1 MNKTLIASLPLV
13 VALAAVAAPAGNG
26 GSFLLKNVTVHPV
39 SGSKLDNASV
49 LVVDGR
55 IAQVGAKVSAP
66 GGKVRVID
74 GKGLHV
80 WPGMINSGSTVGLS
94 EISSVRESSDT
105 GELGTFD
112 PQLRP
117 IVAVNPSSE
126 HIPVVRANGI
136 TMTALLPATFGGRRS
151 DGASAQLIGGQ
162 ISLAHLAG
170 WTWEEMEVRREGG
183 MHLSYPSISVVSV
196 DPLTFS
202 TRRGNTYSKAKQ
214 QHDAQ
219 VLELN
224 DFFDDARAYWTA
236 KKAGAAV
243 KADLKFEAMIPVLDG
258 TVPLVAYAVHERE
271 IKEAIEFAEK
281 QNVKLVL
288 AGVRKPG
295 AALETIAKKKISVI
309 LGLTQAE
316 TDEEDDPYDEPY
328 SLPSKLNE
336 AGVKFCFGTFD
347 TQFARNLP
355 YQASQGVPFGLP
367 YDAALRSVTL
377 SAAEVWG
384 IDKDYGSV
392 EAGKVADLV
401 VTDGDLL
408 EVKTNV
414 KMLFIRGN
422 EVDLET
428 KHTRLY
434 KKYLTRP

>member
-1 MNKTLIASLPLV
+1 MNKALIASLSFIV
-13 VALAAVAAPAGNG
+13 VLAAAAAPADGG

-39 SGSKLDNASV
+39 SGSKIDNASV

-55 IAQVGAKVSAP
+55 IAEVGTKVAAAKV
-66 GGKVRVID
+66 KVID

-80 WPGMINSGSTVGLS
+80 WPGMINSGSMVGLS
-94 EISSVRESSDT
+94 EIGSIRESNDT
-105 GELGTFD
+105 GELGTFE

-117 IVAVNPSSE
+117 IIAMNPESE

-136 TMTALLPATFGGRRS
+136 TMTALLPASPEGRGSR
-151 DGASAQLIGGQ
+151 GPNAQIIGGQ

-170 WTWEEMEVRREGG
+170 WTWEEMEVRRAGG
-183 MHLSYPSISVVSV
+183 MHLSYPAISAVSF
-196 DPLTFS
+196 DPLTFAR
-202 TRRGNTYSKAKQ
+202 TRGKYSDSKL
-214 QHDAQ
+214 QHDKQ
-219 VLELN
+219 VQELN
-224 DFFDDARAYWTA
+224 SFFDDARAYWTA
-236 KKAGAAV
+236 KKGGLPV
-243 KADLKFEAMIPVLDG
+243 KADLKFEAMTQVLDG
-258 TVPLVAYAVHERE
+258 TVPLIVFAEHERE
-271 IKEAIEFAEK
+271 IKEAIEFADK

-295 AALETIAKKKISVI
+295 VALAMIAKKKIPVI
-309 LGLTQAE
+309 LGRTQVGAE
-316 TDEEDDPYDEPY
+316 EEDDPYDEPY
-328 SLPSKLNE
+328 TLPAKLND

-347 TQFARNLP
+347 EQFARNLP

-377 SAAEVWG
+377 SAAEIWG
-384 IDKDYGSV
+384 IDKDYGSI
-392 EAGKVADLV
+392 EKGKVADLV

-414 KMLFIRGN
+414 KMLFIRGS

-434 KKYLTRP
+434 KKYMARP